1 MGDGRL
7 GQVLHRIAA
16 DARPARLGP
25 DLWER
30 GRRRRRRTVATAVV
44 AVLVVLGAAPVVLPR
59 VHADGYAPAGGD
71 RPVVPARVYPPL
83 TGQAGVVEH
92 PTGPAALVV
101 SGDRELRGSD
111 IWGWEGRS
119 LLVARDGRYRLARTV
134 GEVSAGVGDLLLSPD
149 GRRLAAMP
157 WLEGVAYQHDVAGPG
172 GPQGVTAVV
181 ELGTGENRTYPG
193 GYPLAWSPDGDSLLL
208 RPATEDSRL
217 GGLNL
222 LDLATGRVRALPR
235 IDEEFRLG
243 NLAAFSPDGARLA
256 VATVDALY
264 VVETAGMT
272 VRRIA
277 TLTPAERLAGPGAW
291 SPDGTRL
298 AMWTMGDCEDGTTCD
313 ERRLARRAI
322 RPGWR
327 DATTGAVVDGPR
339 LPAARG
345 LAARLLGWQGDGD
358 AVVVEYQPEAGLTRE
373 PDNPR
378 WSETDWWAVGSVT
391 LTELRRDGSRHRLV
405 DLPGSALFVDVPAGL
420 LDSFGGPSPSRVEGA
435 VRWLLALW
443 WPLGQFVLLLVAAV
457 VAGSGL
463 RRWRRRTRRR

>member
-1 MGDGRL
+1 MSDGRL

-16 DARPARLGP
+16 DSRPARLAP

-30 GRRRRRRTVATAVV
+30 GRRRRRIAVATAVV
-44 AVLVVLGAAPVVLPR
+44 AVVAVLAAAPVVLPR
-59 VHADGYAPAGGD
+59 VYADGYAPAGGG
-71 RPVVPARVYPPL
+71 RPVVPARVYPPV

-92 PTGPAALVV
+92 PPGPAALVV

-111 IWGWEGRS
+111 IWNWEGRS

-134 GEVSAGVGDLLLSPD
+134 GEASAGVGDLLLSPD

-157 WLEGVAYQHDVAGPG
+157 WLEGIDGLPTPADPG
-172 GPQGVTAVV
+172 DPQGVTSVV
-181 ELGTGENRTYPG
+181 DLSTGKNRTYPG
-193 GYPLAWSPDGDSLLL
+193 GFPLAWSPDGRSLLL
-208 RPATEDSRL
+208 RPTTEDPRL

-222 LDLATGRVRALPR
+222 VDLATGRVRPLPR
-235 IDEEFRLG
+235 IEEQFRLG
-243 NLAAFSPDGARLA
+243 NLAAFSPDGSRLA

-277 TLTPAERLAGPGAW
+277 ALTPAERLAGPGAW

-298 AMWTMGDCEDGTTCD
+298 TMWTMGDCEDGTTCD
-313 ERRLARRAI
+313 ERRLARRPI

-391 LTELRRDGSRHRLV
+391 VTELRRDGSRHRLV

-420 LDSFGGPSPSRVEGA
+420 LDSFGGPAPSRVEGA
-435 VRWLLALW
+435 LRWLLALW
-443 WPLGQFVLLLVAAV
+443 WPIGQFLLLVVVAV
-457 VAGSGL
+457 VVVSGL
-463 RRWRRRTRRR
+463 RRWRLRTRSR